1 MRFETRSREAVLD
14 DLTKKVGELP
24 LNHPDRSA
32 LVRMIDGLRAEIGLP
47 GDGKRGRTAGENGNA
62 GGPRVERHT

>member
-1 MRFETRSREAVLD
+1 MPMRFETRSREAVLD

-47 GDGKRGRTAGENGNA
+47 GGENGNA